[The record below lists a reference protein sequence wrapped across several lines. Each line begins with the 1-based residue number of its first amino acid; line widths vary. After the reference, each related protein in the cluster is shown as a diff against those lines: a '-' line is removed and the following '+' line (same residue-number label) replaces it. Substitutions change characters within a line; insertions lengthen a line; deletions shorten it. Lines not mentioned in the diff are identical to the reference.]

1 MGSRVLRLELAMG
14 IDHLC
19 EAGAAGKS
27 RGAQKP
33 AEDSAATWGFIG
45 QAAEAVLKFAAP
57 WNGFDFFRQ

>member
-19 EAGAAGKS
+19 EAGAAGKG

-45 QAAEAVLKFAAP
+45 QAAEAFVKFAQP
-57 WNGFDFFRQ
+57 WNVFDFFRQ

>member
-14 IDHLC
+14 IGHLC
-19 EAGAAGKS
+19 EAGAAGKG

-45 QAAEAVLKFAAP
+45 QAAEAFVKFA
-57 WNGFDFFRQ
+57 